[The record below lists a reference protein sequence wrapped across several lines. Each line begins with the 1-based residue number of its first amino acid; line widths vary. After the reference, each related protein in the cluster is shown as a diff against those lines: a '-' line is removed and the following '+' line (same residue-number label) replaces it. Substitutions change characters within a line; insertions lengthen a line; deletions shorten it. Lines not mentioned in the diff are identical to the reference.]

1 MGMAKFTP
9 LVDRVIGEQVER
21 LAALLRKEQG
31 MGRNRRALFDVATRM
46 AEKTFKKGDK
56 VAWDS
61 SGGHSVGK
69 VVSKVT
75 GTSKVK
81 GHTAKASKDNTQ
93 YKVESDKSGKEAI
106 HKAAS
111 LKKA

>member
-1 MGMAKFTP
+1 
-9 LVDRVIGEQVER
+9 
-21 LAALLRKEQG
+21 
-31 MGRNRRALFDVATRM
+31 M

-69 VVSKVT
+69 VVKKL
-75 GTSKVK
+75 TSPTKIK
-81 GHTAKASKDNTQ
+81 GHEVAAAKDNPE
-93 YKVESDKSGKEAI
+93 YLVESHKSKGQAA
-106 HKAAS
+106 HKPSA